1 MENANWLISN
11 NTRDIDIGPREKER
25 EEGGERRGE
34 REKGRAEWSAIS
46 FTTSDISREEGIG
59 HSGRDELAYLSVIK
73 LSNIGLSGH
82 KGNFIRRGYPS
93 DDITME
99 RHNHN
104 IN

>member
-1 MENANWLISN
+1 MLIDWLIIIREIS
-11 NTRDIDIGPREKER
+11 ISVQEKER
-25 EEGGERRGE
+25 ERKGEG
-34 REKGRAEWSAIS
+34 KSAIS
-46 FTTSDISREEGIG
+46 FTTSDISREREEDIG

-93 DDITME
+93 DDIAME

-104 IN
+104 VN